1 MRQLPIF
8 QCLKIRKID
17 PDQLVYIFV
26 NSDDTD
32 EKVTFGHIFEQ
43 TNRMSHLLLKAGI
56 GQGDTFTMI
65 MRNYPEFLYALF
77 AALSIG
83 AIAVPVDPRSKGDK
97 LAFQIN
103 NTKSKALLISD
114 EFIGN
119 IQEIGDKIKNAR
131 VAGVLYKA
139 HHRIPAVKEWPSLAE
154 EMARSSAALPDK
166 LAPFSAKNP
175 VQIIHTSG
183 TTGDP
188 KGVVLKADRFSQY
201 ALLDRLVWK
210 YKNDDVLY
218 TGLSMTHGN
227 AQSVTVLPA
236 LARTG
241 FPSLGRKPI
250 TAVVSEKFTKSRIW
264 DICRKYNCTTF
275 SLLGGMMAGIFNEP
289 PKDNDADNP
298 VRRVISAGTPR
309 AIWQDFEQRFN
320 VQIHEWYAAIEGGL
334 AHNPPWKKGPIGS
347 FGKNPLFIRM
357 KVVDENDRELPP
369 GEKGELV
376 SKMVVGPTQV
386 NYFGKKK
393 ESSEKTRGGW
403 LHSGDI
409 CHRDEKGYF
418 YFDFRKGGGLRRQG
432 DFIQPDFVERVV
444 GEHPTISEAC
454 VYGVPARS
462 GAPGESDIVVA
473 VVPFPGATVDLD
485 GVRALC
491 RKKLEA
497 NSLPSYFQL
506 VGEIPKSS
514 SEKHLARLLKDEFS
528 PEAENVVIF

>member
-1 MRQLPIF
+1 MHQLPIF
-8 QCLKIRKID
+8 QCLKIKKIN

-26 NSDDTD
+26 NSD
-32 EKVTFGHIFEQ
+32 ESEERVTFGNLFEQ
-43 TNRMSHLLLKAGI
+43 SNRMAHVLLKAGI
-56 GQGDTFTMI
+56 SQGDTFTMI
-65 MRNYPEFLYALF
+65 MRNYPEFLYAMF

-103 NTKSKALLISD
+103 NTRSKALLISD

-119 IQEIGDKIKNAR
+119 IKEIESQIKSVP
-131 VAGVLYKA
+131 VAGVLYKK
-139 HHRIPAVKEWPSLAE
+139 HHQIPAVKEWPSLADV
-154 EMARSSAALPDK
+154 MAQASPSLPDK
-166 LAPFSAKNP
+166 VVSFSKKSP

-188 KGVVLKADRFSQY
+188 KGVVLRADRFRQY

-227 AQSVTVLPA
+227 AQSVTVIPA

-241 FPSLGRKPI
+241 FPALGRKPI
-250 TAVVSEKFTKSRIW
+250 VAVISEKFTKSRIW
-264 DICRKYNCTTF
+264 DICRKYGCTTF

-289 PKDNDADNP
+289 PKNNDADNP
-298 VRRVISAGTPR
+298 VRRVVSAGTPR
-309 AIWQDFEQRFN
+309 AIWEDFERRFN

-334 AHNPPWKKGPIGS
+334 AHNPPWKNGPVGS
-347 FGKNPLFIRM
+347 FGKNPLFMLM
-357 KVVDENDRELPP
+357 KIVDENDRELPH
-369 GEKGELV
+369 GERGELI
-376 SKMVVGPTQV
+376 SKMLIGPTTV

-409 CHRDEKGYF
+409 CHRDANGYF

-444 GEHPTISEAC
+444 GEHPSVSEAC
-454 VYGVPARS
+454 VYGIPAQS

-473 VVPFPGATVDLD
+473 VTPFPGATVDLD
-485 GVRALC
+485 SLRALC

-506 VGEIPKSS
+506 VNEIPKSS

-528 PEAENVVIF
+528 PKAENVVAF

>member
-1 MRQLPIF
+1 MHNLPIF

-26 NSDDTD
+26 NSDESD
-32 EKVTFGHIFEQ
+32 ERVTLGNIFEQ
-43 TNRMSHLLLKAGI
+43 SNRMAHVLLKAGI
-56 GQGDTFTMI
+56 GPGDTFTMI

-77 AALSIG
+77 GALSIG

-103 NTKSKALLISD
+103 NTRSKALLISD
-114 EFIGN
+114 EFIN
-119 IQEIGDKIKNAR
+119 SVREIEGQIKDTR

-139 HHRIPAVKEWPSLAE
+139 HHQTPVATDWPSLAD
-154 EMARSSAALPDK
+154 EMAGASAGLPDK
-166 LAPFSAKNP
+166 VVPFSKKNP

-188 KGVVLKADRFSQY
+188 KGVVLKADRFRQY

-210 YKNDDVLY
+210 YKNDDILY

-241 FPSLGRKPI
+241 FPSLGRKTI
-250 TAVVSEKFTKSRIW
+250 TAVISEKFTKSRIW

-275 SLLGGMMAGIFNEP
+275 SLLGGMMSGIFNEP

-298 VRRVISAGTPR
+298 VRRVISAGTPQ
-309 AIWQDFEQRFN
+309 AIWEDFEKRFG

-347 FGKNPLFIRM
+347 FGKNPPFMRM
-357 KVVDENDRELPP
+357 KIVDENDRETAP
-369 GEKGELV
+369 GERGELV
-376 SKMVVGPTQV
+376 SKMIIGPTQV

-393 ESSEKTRGGW
+393 ESSDKTRGGW

-409 CHRDEKGYF
+409 CHRDEKGFF

-444 GEHPTISEAC
+444 GEHETVSEAC
-454 VYGVPARS
+454 VYGIPAS
-462 GAPGESDIVVA
+462 SHAPGESDLVVA
-473 VVPFPGATVDLD
+473 VTPFVGLTVDLD
-485 GVRALC
+485 GVRELC
-491 RKKLEA
+491 REKLEA

-506 VGEIPKSS
+506 VDEIPKSS
-514 SEKHLARLLKDEFS
+514 SEKYLSRLLKDAFS
-528 PEAENVVIF
+528 PDAENVVPF